1 MPAKKKTE
9 DTSETTAIK
18 TPRKRA
24 TKKAIEAEAESE
36 TLTNNNSVAAS
47 EVIEAVEIKEVN
59 EVTNDK
65 LVEVTNMPASA
76 NLETTPLANLDT
88 VEATTDNNQ
97 TSATDSVNEDLEGS
111 EKKKKKKGKN
121 NDGRMGKQDIDVQKE
136 FYDRIINEELEV
148 TIQLGKLKIEG
159 VIIYEDQYSILIK
172 SKFGEQMLYKQGIS
186 FISFK
191 KPFRRPFIR
200 RDRPFFN
207 NRENTDNQP
216 INDNDND
223 NDKVRQDSSNNQPTF
238 DKAQTQKPTI
248 NKPET
253 TQQPIQQTTQQSSEQ
268 PMRRPNE
275 PKPLGRYQ
283 NQPPKNQPPKNQPS
297 KNQPPK
303 NQPQKDAR
311 EVKVYKIVCA
321 PPVKPKK

>member
-1 MPAKKKTE
+1 MSAKKKTQ

-24 TKKAIEAEAESE
+24 TKKAIEAEVE
-36 TLTNNNSVAAS
+36 TLTNNDSVARN
-47 EVIEAVEIKEVN
+47 EVIEAIEIKEVN

-65 LVEVTNMPASA
+65 LVEVANIPASV
-76 NLETTPLANLDT
+76 NVESTPLANLDT
-88 VEATTDNNQ
+88 IETTTDNNQ
-97 TSATDSVNEDLEGS
+97 TDATDSASQDLEGS
-111 EKKKKKKGKN
+111 ENKKKKKKKGKH

-148 TIQLGKLKIEG
+148 TIHVQLGKLKIEG

-172 SKFGEQMLYKQGIS
+172 SRFGEQMLYKQGIS

-207 NRENTDNQP
+207 NRENTDNQS
-216 INDNDND
+216 INDNDQ
-223 NDKVRQDSSNNQPTF
+223 VRQDSSNNQPTF
-238 DKAQTQKPTI
+238 DKAQTQRPTI

-253 TQQPIQQTTQQSSEQ
+253 TQQTSQQTTQQSSEQ

-283 NQPPKNQPPKNQPS
+283 NQPPKNQPSKNQSPKNQS
-297 KNQPPK
+297 PK

>member
-1 MPAKKKTE
+1 MPVKKKTE

-24 TKKAIEAEAESE
+24 AKKAIEAEAK
-36 TLTNNNSVAAS
+36 TLTNNNSVAAN
-47 EVIEAVEIKEVN
+47 EVIEAIEIKEVN

-65 LVEVTNMPASA
+65 LVEVANMPSSS
-76 NLETTPLANLDT
+76 NVESTPLANLDT
-88 VEATTDNNQ
+88 AETTTDNNQ
-97 TSATDSVNEDLEGS
+97 TDATDSVSEDLEGS
-111 EKKKKKKGKN
+111 EKKKKKKKGKH

-172 SKFGEQMLYKQGIS
+172 SRFGEQMLYKQGIS

-207 NRENTDNQP
+207 NRENTDNQS
-216 INDNDND
+216 INDNDQ
-223 NDKVRQDSSNNQPTF
+223 VRQDSSTNQPTF

-248 NKPET
+248 NKSET
-253 TQQPIQQTTQQSSEQ
+253 TQQTSQQTTQQSSEQ

-275 PKPLGRYQ
+275 PKPLNRYQ
-283 NQPPKNQPPKNQPS
+283 NQPPKNQPS
-297 KNQPPK
+297 KNQSPK
-303 NQPQKDAR
+303 NQPQKDTR